1 MAPGSLDVY
10 NIRNVVAL
18 QFGLDVGRFFDVEV
32 SNYGFGRGWLA
43 GWLQDGTNRSWNHES
58 ERERERDRDCERLR
72 EIERDPPTLVI
83 IKEMNEILLL
93 WFLKKTHR
101 VEEREVSLKRT

>member
-1 MAPGSLDVY
+1 MKDETEIDRDRDRGKDKERLGEERGDE
-10 NIRNVVAL
+10 
-18 QFGLDVGRFFDVEV
+18 GR
-32 SNYGFGRGWLA
+32 
-43 GWLQDGTNRSWNHES
+43 ES